1 MCFSAP
7 ASFAA
12 ATVLGTTGIFTLT
25 RIKGTRQLPF
35 AAIPLMFTVQ
45 QVAEGFLWLE
55 TSDLGFAAW
64 KHPSVYT
71 FLFFAQVIWPLWV
84 PFAVWMMEKDPVRKK
99 ILSVLVGAGLLISSY
114 LLYSML
120 AYEPSAHLSSGHI
133 HYSLQ
138 FPFGHAWIRHVLY
151 TMATVLPLF
160 VSSVK
165 KMSVLGIAVSVS
177 YIFAKGFFENYVIS
191 VWCFFAA
198 IMSFIVLGIIYVKN
212 RERGN
217 GNAVGNIR

>member
-1 MCFSAP
+1 MCFSAS

-12 ATVLGTTGIFTLT
+12 ATVLGTTGVFTLS

-45 QVAEGFLWLE
+45 QVAEGFLWLG
-55 TSDLGFAAW
+55 TSDSGFAAW
-64 KHPSVYT
+64 KNPSVYT
-71 FLFFAQVIWPLWV
+71 FLLFAQVIWPLWV

-99 ILSVLVGAGLLISSY
+99 MLSLLMGAGLLISSY

-120 AYEPSAHLSSGHI
+120 AYEPSTHVGSGHI

-138 FPFGHAWIRHVLY
+138 FPFGHAWIRNVLY
-151 TMATVLPLF
+151 AMATVLPLF

-165 KMSVLGIAVSVS
+165 KMPVLGISVSVS
-177 YIFAKGFFENYVIS
+177 YIVTKVFFEDYVIS

-212 RERGN
+212 RDRMAPGS
-217 GNAVGNIR
+217 